1 MTELKVKKVKQSL
14 LDKQRKY
21 TKNTLVLL
29 TKNLYNVIILR
40 RPIVSSKLPK
50 FSLKYLR
57 FNSNN
62 TNYYSQKRKCNSHN
76 N

>member
-1 MTELKVKKVKQSL
+1 MTELKVEKVKQSL

-29 TKNLYNVIILR
+29 TKNLYNVILLR
-40 RPIVSSKLPK
+40 WPIVSSKLPK
-50 FSLKYLR
+50 FSLKYFR

-62 TNYYSQKRKCNSHN
+62 ANYYSQQHKCNSHN